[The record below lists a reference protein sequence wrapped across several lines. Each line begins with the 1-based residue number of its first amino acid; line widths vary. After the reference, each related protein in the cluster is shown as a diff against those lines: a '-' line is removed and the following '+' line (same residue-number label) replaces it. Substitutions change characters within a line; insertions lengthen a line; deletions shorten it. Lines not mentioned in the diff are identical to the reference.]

1 MLALTSPPPLVAH
14 QKKKKQC
21 VPFYSTQSLSLSSYS
36 SAVFRLSPNHL
47 QAMAATTTTA
57 ASLACA
63 HFLNQNKV
71 YAFPAKTSVQV
82 SQIIDGRKTR
92 SATLFS
98 AASTDKAVTTA
109 QSVSPTACDRCV
121 RVFTS
126 RKGCSFQLMGLSKN
140 RVFLADSN
148 LCSSFLLP
156 ICTFATKRFYLYL
169 VFVVHFECGQRF

>member
-1 MLALTSPPPLVAH
+1 MPLCSLSH
-14 QKKKKQC
+14 LLHHSQPTKKKKNS

-63 HFLNQNKV
+63 HFLNQNKF

-98 AASTDKAVTTA
+98 AASTDKAITTA
-109 QSVSPTACDRCV
+109 QSVSPTACDRC
-121 RVFTS
+121 
-126 RKGCSFQLMGLSKN
+126 
-140 RVFLADSN
+140 
-148 LCSSFLLP
+148 SSSQVEK
-156 ICTFATKRFYLYL
+156 T
-169 VFVVHFECGQRF
+169 VNFVNGSEQKSSPF